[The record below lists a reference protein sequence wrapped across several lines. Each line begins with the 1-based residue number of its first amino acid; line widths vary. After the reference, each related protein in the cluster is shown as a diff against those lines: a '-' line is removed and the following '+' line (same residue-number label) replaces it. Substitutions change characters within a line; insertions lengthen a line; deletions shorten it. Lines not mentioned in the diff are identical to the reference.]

1 MKLKGKVAIVTGSTR
16 GIGRGIAERFV
27 KEGAIVVINGRKIED
42 VEKVAKEIDASG
54 KKTVAIAA
62 DVSDTAQIKKLV
74 EVTVKKLGRI
84 DILVN
89 NAGILSFENF
99 VDMKE
104 ESWDKVIDVDLK
116 GSFLCAQAAAKQMIK
131 HGNGG
136 KIINIASI
144 AGTVAYPQLAQY
156 CAAKAGI
163 INLTK
168 VMALE
173 LAPHKI
179 NVNAIGPGVIESDM
193 TRPSL
198 NDPNMKKMFDA
209 KIPLG
214 RIGKPEDIGAAAAF
228 LASDDADYI
237 TGITL
242 FVDGGWLTT

>member
-1 MKLKGKVAIVTGSTR
+1 MKLKDKVAIVTGSTR

-27 KEGAIVVINGRKIED
+27 KEGAIVVVNGRKTED
-42 VEKVAKEIDASG
+42 CKRVAKEIDPSG

-62 DVSDTAQIKKLV
+62 DMSDAGQIKNLIY
-74 EVTVKKLGRI
+74 ETVKKLGRI

-89 NAGILSFENF
+89 NAGIVGFENF

-104 ESWDKVIDVDLK
+104 ESWNKLIDVDLK
-116 GSFLCAQAAAKQMIK
+116 GCFLCAQAAAKQMIK
-131 HGNGG
+131 QGKGG
-136 KIINIASI
+136 KIVNIASI
-144 AGTVAYPQLAQY
+144 AGTIAYPQLAHY
-156 CAAKAGI
+156 CAAKAGV
-163 INLTK
+163 INMTK

-173 LAPHKI
+173 LGRHKI

-193 TRPSL
+193 TKPMLS
-198 NDPNMKKMFDA
+198 DPNTEKGFMA

-237 TGITL
+237 TGATL
-242 FVDGGWLTT
+242 FVDGGWLVG